1 MGEAKLTASPFM
13 YLSNLTQQF
22 SIERASMGFTNSA
35 EICKWKPFTS
45 QVCDTIENI
54 WIVKLH
60 KQNVKKKSLLSA
72 FINLNYTAKD
82 NCQTN

>member
-22 SIERASMGFTNSA
+22 SIERALMGFTNSA
-35 EICKWKPFTS
+35 EICMWKPFTS

-60 KQNVKKKSLLSA
+60 KQNVKFTFVCLHKFKLYCKRQLP
-72 FINLNYTAKD
+72 NKLN
-82 NCQTN
+82 